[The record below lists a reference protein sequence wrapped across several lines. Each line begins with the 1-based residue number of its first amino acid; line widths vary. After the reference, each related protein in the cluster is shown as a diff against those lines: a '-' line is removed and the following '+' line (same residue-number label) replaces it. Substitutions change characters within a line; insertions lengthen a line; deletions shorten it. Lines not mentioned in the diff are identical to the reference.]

1 MLIATTIIITFF
13 NILGKN
19 MEKLSVLYK
28 IKKEIKPNQR
38 GDRRADL
45 ISKWISKILYLL
57 KSPNVYQILEIF

>member
-28 IKKEIKPNQR
+28 IKKKSSPIR
-38 GDRRADL
+38 GA
-45 ISKWISKILYLL
+45 I
-57 KSPNVYQILEIF
+57 VEQT